1 MNKLKNE
8 IVYNYEAKESTGAA
22 GGRNNS
28 VDIQLKKNLEA
39 MTKI

>member
-1 MNKLKNE
+1 MNKSKNE

-22 GGRNNS
+22 GRNNS

-39 MTKI
+39 MSKI